1 MVLSDLEKTVLAEVS
16 KEKCWRHVEWFAS
29 MGEKLSGTPS
39 NEKSVDYILEALAG
53 YGVRATAPEF
63 QAWLDFPRLFDSE
76 VKVLSPIE
84 KNVEA
89 MALAQIAS
97 TPPEGLEGELVYAG
111 GGALADYDG
120 KNVRGKIVLVDF
132 DRGPPRPWKNYVAG
146 VLKGAT
152 GLIVVDYK
160 GPTRVYNRGTVK
172 SVWGNPTPDNIDEI
186 GRIPVV
192 NISAED
198 GASLK
203 DLLVHGP
210 MRVWMKASGERGW
223 ARTRQP
229 MASLSNGREFVLLG
243 SHMDAWGGA
252 ASCNAVGVASTLE
265 AARVLARHLPDL
277 RRGVEFTWFQGHE
290 TGIMTGSTWYVDT
303 YWDRLRSGCV
313 AYLNND
319 TPSMTGTTVY
329 SVGSD
334 PLLRDFVV
342 NTVRELAEKDGV
354 ALKPVKRYTPNK
366 TGDQSFLGLGIPS
379 VRVITTFPEEI
390 EKITPPGGWWYHSD
404 MDTIDKVDP
413 ETLHV
418 ANRAQML
425 VMLRLCTLPVLPY
438 KVASAASW
446 MTESLSELTQRSGK
460 ALDFTE
466 LHERAESLEES
477 ALQLDEATTSL
488 SVRANKG
495 EDLDPNKLRLVDEG
509 LIAVSRILN
518 PVNYT
523 LHGRYEQDHYG
534 AEYIKPIPA
543 LQPVA
548 ELTVLNPDTSAYKAL
563 RTKLVRARNMVS
575 DALVEANRVVKNTI
589 ELAER
594 L

>member
-1 MVLSDLEKTVLAEVS
+1 MVLSDLERTVLAEVS
-16 KEKCWRHVEWFAS
+16 KENCWRHVEWFAS

-84 KNVEA
+84 KPVEA

-97 TPPEGLEGELVYAG
+97 TQPGGLEGELVYAG

-132 DRGPPRPWKNYVAG
+132 DRGPSRPWKNYVAG

-198 GASLK
+198 GAGLK
-203 DLLVHGP
+203 DLLVEGP
-210 MRVWMKASGERGW
+210 VRVWMKASGERGW

-229 MASLSNGREFVLLG
+229 MASLSSGLEFVLLG

-265 AARVLARHLPDL
+265 AARVLVRHLPDL
-277 RRGVEFTWFQGHE
+277 RRGVEFAWFQGHE
-290 TGIMTGSTWYVDT
+290 TGIMTGSTWYADT
-303 YWDRLRSGCV
+303 YWDRLCSGCA

-319 TPSMTGTTVY
+319 TPSMAGTTVY
-329 SVGSD
+329 RVDCD

-342 NTVRELAEKDGV
+342 STVGELAEEDGV
-354 ALKPVKRYTPNK
+354 DFKPVKRYAPNK

-390 EKITPPGGWWYHSD
+390 EKVTPPGGWWYHSD

-413 ETLHV
+413 ETLHM

-425 VMLRLCTLPVLPY
+425 VILRLCTLPVLPY
-438 KVASAASW
+438 KVSSAATW
-446 MTESLSELTQRSGK
+446 MVESLSELAQRSGK
-460 ALDFTE
+460 ALDLTE
-466 LHERAESLEES
+466 LFERAESLEES
-477 ALQLDEATTSL
+477 ALSLDEATKSL
-488 SVRANKG
+488 SERVSTG
-495 EDLDPNKLRLVDEG
+495 EGLNPDELRLVDEG
-509 LIAVSRILN
+509 LLAVSRILN

-534 AEYIKPIPA
+534 AEYIKAIPV

-548 ELTVLNPDTSAYKAL
+548 ELAVLNHDTSGYKAL

-575 DALVEANRVVKNTI
+575 DALVESSRVVIHTT

-594 L
+594 I

>member
-1 MVLSDLEKTVLAEVS
+1 
-16 KEKCWRHVEWFAS
+16 
-29 MGEKLSGTPS
+29 
-39 NEKSVDYILEALAG
+39 
-53 YGVRATAPEF
+53 
-63 QAWLDFPRLFDSE
+63 
-76 VKVLSPIE
+76 
-84 KNVEA
+84 
-89 MALAQIAS
+89 
-97 TPPEGLEGELVYAG
+97 
-111 GGALADYDG
+111 
-120 KNVRGKIVLVDF
+120 
-132 DRGPPRPWKNYVAG
+132 
-146 VLKGAT
+146 
-152 GLIVVDYK
+152 
-160 GPTRVYNRGTVK
+160 
-172 SVWGNPTPDNIDEI
+172 
-186 GRIPVV
+186 
-192 NISAED
+192 
-198 GASLK
+198 
-203 DLLVHGP
+203 
-210 MRVWMKASGERGW
+210 
-223 ARTRQP
+223 
-229 MASLSNGREFVLLG
+229 
-243 SHMDAWGGA
+243 
-252 ASCNAVGVASTLE
+252 
-265 AARVLARHLPDL
+265 
-277 RRGVEFTWFQGHE
+277 
-290 TGIMTGSTWYVDT
+290 
-303 YWDRLRSGCV
+303 
-313 AYLNND
+313 
-319 TPSMTGTTVY
+319 
-329 SVGSD
+329 
-334 PLLRDFVV
+334 
-342 NTVRELAEKDGV
+342 
-354 ALKPVKRYTPNK
+354 
-366 TGDQSFLGLGIPS
+366 